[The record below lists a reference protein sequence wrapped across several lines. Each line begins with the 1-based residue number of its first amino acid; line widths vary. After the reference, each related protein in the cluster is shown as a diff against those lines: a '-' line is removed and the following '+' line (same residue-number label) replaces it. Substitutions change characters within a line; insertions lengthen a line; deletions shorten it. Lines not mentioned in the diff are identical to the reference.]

1 MRKTLIRYIAI
12 AITLVLLLVFA
23 RQMKWI
29 PSLSD
34 IFSSKPVVI
43 DNTPV
48 LIKEINELSQLTTVT
63 AYDEVVA
70 DSFRVGKNALLPG
83 LFPIPG
89 VLPLSMDRI
98 VLVGKGKVTAGIDLK
113 KIKEEDIYIKK
124 DSVSLRL
131 PAAEVFDAI
140 LNPAD
145 FTTFAED
152 GDWTPE
158 AVTQVKI
165 KAREKMIRRA
175 LQQGLLSKADAKGK
189 QLMENFLSGV
199 GFSKI
204 HFQ

>member
-1 MRKTLIRYIAI
+1 MRKTLIRYITI
-12 AITLVLLLVFA
+12 AITLVLLFIFA

-29 PSLSD
+29 PSWSD
-34 IFSSKPVVI
+34 IFSPRPVVI
-43 DNTPV
+43 DNTPI

-70 DSFRVGKNALLPG
+70 DSFRVAKNDMLPS

-89 VLPLSMDRI
+89 VLPVSMDRI
-98 VLVGKGKVTAGIDLK
+98 VLVGKGRVTAGIDLK
-113 KIKEEDIYIKK
+113 KIKEEDIHIDK
-124 DSVSLRL
+124 DSISLRL

-145 FTTFAED
+145 FDTFAED
-152 GDWTPE
+152 GEWTPE

-175 LQQGLLSKADAKGK
+175 LQQGLLSRADAKGK
-189 QLMENFLSGV
+189 QLMENFLGGI